1 MITQTERLIIRP
13 FTAQDIDALYL
24 MNSNAAMLKY
34 IPTDPF
40 TDREQAEV
48 LFHNVI
54 LEDYL
59 QRGFGRWAV
68 EHKADKKV
76 IGFCGPKFI
85 PEFNEVELGY
95 RYFPEYWGMGIGS
108 EAAQAA
114 LEMFPQFGIDK
125 AIALILE
132 GNLGSEGVAKRVGM
146 HWREQNE
153 FMGHRI
159 NIYAKVLA

>member
-108 EAAQAA
+108 EAAQAT

>member
-24 MNSNAAMLKY
+24 MNSNSAMLKY

>member
-24 MNSNAAMLKY
+24 MNSNSAMLKY

-40 TDREQAEV
+40 TDREQAGV

>member
-24 MNSNAAMLKY
+24 MNSNSAMLKY

-114 LEMFPQFGIDK
+114 LGKFPQFGIDK

>member
-13 FTAQDIDALYL
+13 FTEQDIDALFL
-24 MNSNAAMLKY
+24 MNSIPAMLKY
-34 IPTDPF
+34 IPTAAF
-40 TDREQAEV
+40 TSREQAEA

-54 LEDYL
+54 LQDYQ

-68 EHKADKKV
+68 EHKADNKV

-114 LEMFPQFGIDK
+114 LKAFPQFGIDK
-125 AIALILE
+125 TIALILE
-132 GNLGSEGVAKRVGM
+132 GNVGSEGVAKRVGM

-153 FMGHRI
+153 FMGHRV
-159 NIYAKVLA
+159 NIYAKVLS

>member
-24 MNSNAAMLKY
+24 MNSNSAMLKY

-40 TDREQAEV
+40 TDREQADA